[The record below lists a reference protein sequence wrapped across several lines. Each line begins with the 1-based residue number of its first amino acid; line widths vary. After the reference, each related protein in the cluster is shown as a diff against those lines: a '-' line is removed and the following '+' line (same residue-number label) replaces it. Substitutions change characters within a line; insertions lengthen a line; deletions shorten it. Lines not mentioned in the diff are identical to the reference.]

1 MPNSAKGSVDPTAQ
15 EASASADDVEMSDL
29 AGYLKHLTDRIL
41 PGVESRRDGAR
52 AADRPDVAAAYAEVA
67 HLMMESVE
75 ALRNVAEGLGEGL
88 GEETG
93 EGPLAQEERQAG

>member
-1 MPNSAKGSVDPTAQ
+1 MPNSVKGSVDPTVE
-15 EASASADDVEMSDL
+15 EASASADEVEVADL

-67 HLMMESVE
+67 HLMMESVQ

-88 GEETG
+88 GE
-93 EGPLAQEERQAG
+93 GPVAQEERQAG